1 MKKTIRNNIKTY
13 KNITKTAT
21 GRRDDY
27 TANRLLDYFQFKAY
41 CKLIAMHLTKQQAFD
56 ADLETKKQISF
67 TGKLDQAEDTK
78 IVFILEEIKETILE
92 FSQGTVRVL

>member
-27 TANRLLDYFQFKAY
+27 TTNRLLDYFSSKN
-41 CKLIAMHLTKQQAFD
+41 
-56 ADLETKKQISF
+56 
-67 TGKLDQAEDTK
+67 
-78 IVFILEEIKETILE
+78 IVN
-92 FSQGTVRVL
+92 

>member
-1 MKKTIRNNIKTY
+1 
-13 KNITKTAT
+13 
-21 GRRDDY
+21 
-27 TANRLLDYFQFKAY
+27 
-41 CKLIAMHLTKQQAFD
+41 MHLTKQQAFD

-92 FSQGTVRVL
+92 FSQGTVRVLWMCITSHRFWIPSAAKFNERRSYFTLL

>member
-1 MKKTIRNNIKTY
+1 
-13 KNITKTAT
+13 
-21 GRRDDY
+21 
-27 TANRLLDYFQFKAY
+27 
-41 CKLIAMHLTKQQAFD
+41 MHLTKQQAFD
-56 ADLETKKQISF
+56 ADLETKKQINF

>member
-1 MKKTIRNNIKTY
+1 
-13 KNITKTAT
+13 
-21 GRRDDY
+21 
-27 TANRLLDYFQFKAY
+27 
-41 CKLIAMHLTKQQAFD
+41 MHLTKQQTFD
-56 ADLETKKQISF
+56 TDLETKKQISF